1 MKTQDILKLLGSIG
15 LCQLAGILGSFFTM
29 PSIPTW
35 YASLAKPSFTPPNW
49 LFGPVWITLY
59 TLMGISLYLVWQKGF
74 KSRDSKI
81 ALSVFGIQLFLN
93 SIWSI
98 IFFGLQAPFY
108 GFAVIVI
115 LWAAIVGT
123 IVLFYR
129 ISKTAG
135 LLLLPYIAWVTLAT
149 ALNFFIWTL
158 NK

>member
-1 MKTQDILKLLGSIG
+1 MKTQDILKLLGGIG
-15 LCQLAGILGSFFTM
+15 LCQLAGIVGSFFTM

-35 YASLAKPSFTPPNW
+35 YAGLAKPFFTPPNW

-74 KSRDSKI
+74 KGRDSKI
-81 ALSVFGIQLFLN
+81 ALSVFGVQLFFN

-98 IFFGLQAPFY
+98 VFFGLQAPFY
-108 GFAVIVI
+108 GFVVIAV
-115 LWAAIVGT
+115 LWAAIVAT
-123 IVLFYR
+123 IVLFYK
-129 ISKTAG
+129 ISKKAG
-135 LLLLPYIAWVTLAT
+135 LLLLPYITWVTLAT